1 MLFTIGD
8 HNPSRTE
15 LYNNGPNM
23 WMKDVSRFLRQ
34 LSFHVFVHFYVI
46 KFESKQFCEIFVVN
60 SLNYGL
66 FKSFLS
72 INLDKVGFFYPNRYP
87 DSVPQVCTQRFQW
100 TRFLH

>member
-1 MLFTIGD
+1 
-8 HNPSRTE
+8 
-15 LYNNGPNM
+15 M
-23 WMKDVSRFLRQ
+23 WMKDVSSFLQ
-34 LSFHVFVHFYVI
+34 QTSFQDFVHFYVI

-72 INLDKVGFFYPNRYP
+72 IYLDKVGFFYPNRYP

-100 TRFLH
+100 TRFLHVIILYS